1 MACKKS
7 EKRYRMKATEGKER
21 SAMKAINVL
30 IFVKNVEYG
39 NALARGLCNEC
50 TNLKV
55 FFEEGNY
62 EKVKEENWD
71 VLLTD
76 CYAQES
82 PKILH
87 LRENNENVK
96 AEYDIPKTSPIS
108 DILSRI
114 ESVIGNNYGI
124 KMDCSKEDKPRII
137 FLKTYEGGAGVTS
150 ISILIARYLAVKGES
165 VLYLNL
171 GPIDDYCTYVNL
183 DFIGIKD
190 KRQYYF
196 LNEEEIEVDVSE
208 YTMKDRWGVSYFRP
222 EERKNSFFDEL
233 ENENILWYLEREKRF
248 SCIVVDCGKS
258 TREKRKKNESIITVV
273 KRPNLILSKKHVE
286 SDLLIKN
293 FYDVYEEDMCENGIE
308 IDNEAF
314 VMNLKNIEILMDSR
328 FFEDVKKIVEDN
340 ESIFMV

>member
-1 MACKKS
+1 
-7 EKRYRMKATEGKER
+7 MKATEGKER
-21 SAMKAINVL
+21 SAMKGINVL

-87 LRENNENVK
+87 LREDNENVK
-96 AEYDIPKTSPIS
+96 TEYDIPKTSPIS

-124 KMDCSKEDKPRII
+124 KIDCSKEDKPKTI

-150 ISILIARYLAVKGES
+150 TSIMIARYLAVKDES

-171 GPIDDYCTYVNL
+171 GPIDDYCTYINL
-183 DFIGIKD
+183 DFNGTKD

-196 LNEEEIEVDVSE
+196 LREQEMEVDVSE
-208 YTMKDRWGVSYFRP
+208 YTRKDRWGVSYFRP
-222 EERKNSFFDEL
+222 EERKNSFYDEI
-233 ENENILWYLEREKRF
+233 ENESLIWYLERENIF
-248 SCIVVDCGKS
+248 SCIVVDCGKV
-258 TREKRKKNESIITVV
+258 TRRKNKSNETMITIIKRS
-273 KRPNLILSKKHVE
+273 NLILSKEYVE

-293 FYDVYEEDMCENGIE
+293 FYDVYEEDMWKNSIE

-328 FFEDVKKIVEDN
+328 FFEDIKKIVENN
-340 ESIFMV
+340 ESIFTA